1 MGNSEIENE
10 IDNIKKSKKK
20 IYRKDLIYR
29 ENKNEY
35 GFQQYET
42 IRSFGDIFILVKLL
56 QMKLNR
62 QSIRKL
68 SKT

>member
-10 IDNIKKSKKK
+10 IDDIRKSKKK

>member
-1 MGNSEIENE
+1 MILENL
-10 IDNIKKSKKK
+10 KKK
-20 IYRKDLIYR
+20 IYGKDLIYR

>member
-1 MGNSEIENE
+1 MILKNL
-10 IDNIKKSKKK
+10 KKK

>member
-10 IDNIKKSKKK
+10 IDDIRKSKKK

-56 QMKLNR
+56 QIKLNR

>member
-1 MGNSEIENE
+1 MGNNEIENE
-10 IDNIKKSKKK
+10 IDDIKKSKKK

>member
-1 MGNSEIENE
+1 MILKNL
-10 IDNIKKSKKK
+10 KKK

-62 QSIRKL
+62 TEAIY
-68 SKT
+68 